1 MEVPPGVLPSQED
14 AGFGHAR
21 GHLGSNEWS
30 GSNPTWE
37 TGVILCSPS
46 LCCQHLPCKSHPRRG
61 TTVSSGRIITN
72 TTLARPH
79 GSFRPLLPPAQKPK
93 TGQSRS
99 PQLLGDVVLDTG
111 RDTAGRG
118 IKASRSVTP
127 QPAAAET
134 RTAPI
139 QHHKP

>member
-1 MEVPPGVLPSQED
+1 MLPSQED
-14 AGFGHAR
+14 AGFGYAR
-21 GHLGSNEWS
+21 GHPALLGLAWNKWS

-46 LCCQHLPCKSHPRRG
+46 LCCQHFPCKSHPRRG
-61 TTVSSGRIITN
+61 TTVSSGRIIAS
-72 TTLARPH
+72 TTLAQPE
-79 GSFRPLLPPAQKPK
+79 GSFRPLLTPAQKPK

-111 RDTAGRG
+111 RDAAGRG
-118 IKASRSVTP
+118 IKASCSVTP
-127 QPAAAET
+127 QPAAAGT